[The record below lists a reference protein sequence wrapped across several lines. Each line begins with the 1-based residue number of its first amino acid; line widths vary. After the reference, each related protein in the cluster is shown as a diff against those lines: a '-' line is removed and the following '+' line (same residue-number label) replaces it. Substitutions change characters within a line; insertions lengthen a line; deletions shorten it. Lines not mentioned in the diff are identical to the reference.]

1 MSAGTAITRMFGIR
15 YPIIAA
21 PMFLVS
27 NPEMLIAVGE
37 AGGMG
42 AIPSLNCRTSEAF
55 REAIRAVKAKTDAP
69 YGVNLILMGN
79 DRLEA
84 DLRICAEEKV
94 PLIITSLGD
103 PTLVAQA
110 VHSYGGKVFCDV
122 VGVRHARK
130 AAKAGADALIAVAS
144 GAGGHAGGVSPFVL
158 APMLKADTGLPVVAA
173 GAISHGAQMAAAL
186 ALGADAAYVGTRF
199 IASTESP
206 VEQAFKQALVD
217 AQPEDVEYTA
227 EITGH
232 PANFLRGSLEAFR
245 KAEAS
250 GEDHEMKR
258 WRDVWSAGHGVG
270 LIQDIVGCGELVKRM
285 AAEYEAARLGLPSFQ
300 GQPSGVA

>member
-1 MSAGTAITRMFGIR
+1 MSGTAITRMFGIR
-15 YPIIAA
+15 CPIIGA

-27 NPEMLIAVGE
+27 SPEMLIAMGE
-37 AGGMG
+37 AGAMG
-42 AIPSLNCRTSEAF
+42 AMPSLNARSTEAF
-55 REAIRAVKAKTDAP
+55 REAIRTIKAKTEAP
-69 YGVNLILMGN
+69 FGVNLILMGN

-84 DLRICAEEKV
+84 DLRVCAEEKV

-103 PTLVAQA
+103 PTQVAQA
-110 VHSYGGKVFCDV
+110 VHGYGGKVFCDV
-122 VGVRHARK
+122 VGVRHAQK

-158 APMLKADTGLPVVAA
+158 APMLKAQSGLPVVAA
-173 GAISHGAQMAAAL
+173 GAIGHGAQVAAAL

-199 IASTESP
+199 IASTEAP
-206 VEQAFKQALVD
+206 VPEAFKEALVA
-217 AQPEDVEYTA
+217 AQPEDIEYTP

-245 KAEAS
+245 AAQAS
-250 GEDHEMKR
+250 GQDHEMKR

-270 LIQDIVGCGELVKRM
+270 LIQEVASCRELVAQMM
-285 AAEYEAARLGLPSFQ
+285 AQYEEAVANLPRF
-300 GQPSGVA
+300 